1 MTIATKRN
9 ASIAS
14 AILGFALIG
23 SGCQAAQDT
32 ADEAASSASS
42 VGSSVSSAVDAP
54 DATTT
59 APEPTTTGAAP
70 GTGTDTEETTI
81 AGADGTEYTVSGP
94 VLAKYNTLDEAG
106 KNALGAPTGEQQA
119 NPDGG
124 VYQQFDGG
132 VIIHSAAGSHV
143 VWGKIR
149 DKWNELGGS
158 QGELGYPTSDE
169 TDTAEGNKQTTFE
182 RGTVTWNPTTDEVV
196 VTMN

>member
-9 ASIAS
+9 ASIA
-14 AILGFALIG
+14 AALLGFAVIG

-32 ADEAASSASS
+32 AGEAASSASS
-42 VGSSVSSAVDAP
+42 VGSSVSSAIDAP
-54 DATTT
+54 
-59 APEPTTTGAAP
+59 
-70 GTGTDTEETTI
+70 EETTSAAAPTTSAAAEETKI
-81 AGADGTEYTVSGP
+81 AGADGTEYTVAGP
-94 VLAKYNTLDEAG
+94 ILAKYNTLDEAG
-106 KNALGAPTGEQQA
+106 KTALGAPTGEQQS

-132 VIIHSAAGSHV
+132 VIIHSTASYV

-158 QGELGYPTSDE
+158 QGDLGYPTSDE
-169 TDTAEGNKQTTFE
+169 TDNPEGNKQTTFE